1 MFQIWTHDIGG
12 QKYIFLGCVERGH
25 HIDSCWNNHSF
36 GRPSP
41 RGQESDQATRS
52 WPGTCQSW
60 WGNWLPWW
68 ACTSPRTYRAC
79 TPWEEEEGCKEVG
92 KIPGLPPTLV
102 GGERTSTQQA
112 DGGARCSL
120 HSSSCQELLRKSVW
134 MWTMWLC
141 FRHTAWS
148 ESAHRQKAQEHWSS
162 SRWRTWSV
170 SCPLRTRRWST
181 RWHRFNC
188 WRRQRE
194 PKRWGGFFIN
204 SALKNTFNLWP
215 EDDPPHRCPP
225 WERFRNLKCR
235 VKAVIESQYQSLRI
249 LTAALSTG
257 FKWKFLFCDLSWNT
271 NLYIFKNMQQQ
282 VNATIVGRMSMIA
295 NVVPDPSKYALK
307 CEQSSDL
314 CDITRT
320 FLVNCLMKI
329 VIVLFGIWYK
339 LTNGGFIGIGTKN
352 LDTKSGF
359 KLLQPFRQK
368 DKKDKK

>member
-170 SCPLRTRRWST
+170 SCPLWTQRWST

-194 PKRWGGFFIN
+194 PKRWGGFFIHLC
-204 SALKNTFNLWP
+204 SEEYL
-215 EDDPPHRCPP
+215 
-225 WERFRNLKCR
+225 
-235 VKAVIESQYQSLRI
+235 QSLAWGWPTAQMSSLGTLQKPQVQGESRDWKPRI
-249 LTAALSTG
+249 CSSRWMRRLWGECQWLRM
-257 FKWKFLFCDLSWNT
+257 WFLIFLRTSSPSSFIA
-271 NLYIFKNMQQQ
+271 LYICSF
-282 VNATIVGRMSMIA
+282 IA
-295 NVVPDPSKYALK
+295 LVLVAL
-307 CEQSSDL
+307 
-314 CDITRT
+314 
-320 FLVNCLMKI
+320 
-329 VIVLFGIWYK
+329 
-339 LTNGGFIGIGTKN
+339 
-352 LDTKSGF
+352 
-359 KLLQPFRQK
+359 LLYICVALLL
-368 DKKDKK
+368 